1 MVKFE
6 LIYQQQALLVG
17 VHFNNIYHWAQLE
30 SRLTSYLLT
39 LADLQIEP
47 ILWLFNHS
55 KHATQVHTPINST
68 M

>member
-1 MVKFE
+1 MLSTGIQDAMVEKVSI
-6 LIYQQQALLVG
+6 LI
-17 VHFNNIYHWAQLE
+17 IYIRAQLE